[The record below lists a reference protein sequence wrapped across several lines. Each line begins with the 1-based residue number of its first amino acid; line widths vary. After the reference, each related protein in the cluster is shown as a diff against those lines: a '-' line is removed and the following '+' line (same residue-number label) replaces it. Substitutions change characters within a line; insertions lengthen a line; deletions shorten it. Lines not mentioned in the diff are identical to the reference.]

1 MSMLDTMYT
10 PRTLLDAV
18 NSILAAIGEES
29 VDTLDQDANA
39 DVANSMRLLQ
49 VVSSEVQAK
58 KWTFNVDE
66 TFELVP
72 EATTG
77 KIAYLP
83 QYLDVTTAGG
93 TPYVNRGGFIWDRL
107 NKTDTFTGRLV
118 VTMVEQVPFEELP
131 LVFRQFITYKAAHRF
146 NAEYYG
152 EPGVAEST
160 MRSMQELEW
169 ACLEYELD
177 YGGYNLFN
185 NDPDFQTKNARS

>member
-1 MSMLDTMYT
+1 
-10 PRTLLDAV
+10 
-18 NSILAAIGEES
+18 
-29 VDTLDQDANA
+29 
-39 DVANSMRLLQ
+39 
-49 VVSSEVQAK
+49 
-58 KWTFNVDE
+58 
-66 TFELVP
+66 
-72 EATTG
+72 
-77 KIAYLP
+77 
-83 QYLDVTTAGG
+83 VTTAGG